1 MKPFIYTSSVIGI
14 LLLMVLPISTVLA
27 QTDADQARVA
37 AVAKDI
43 DKDMAS
49 KASGTQL
56 QVLSKEFNVTP
67 KTVEDLRTKQGW
79 GGVTIQLAMAQHLT
93 QTDPKTYPTM
103 TDALQKMDTLRADKE
118 GWGKIAKDLGFKL
131 GPVVSA
137 AEHTRHELVRDL
149 HQDRI
154 QHQDHIQKVEKVE
167 HVERV
172 ERPDHPQRP
181 EHPERPERMHR

>member
-1 MKPFIYTSSVIGI
+1 MKPFSHTSSIIGI
-14 LLLMVLPISTVLA
+14 LLLTVLPISTVLA
-27 QTDADQARVA
+27 QTDADQARVG

-43 DKDMAS
+43 DKDAAS
-49 KASGTQL
+49 KASGTQV

-67 KTVEDLRTKQGW
+67 NTVEDLRTKHGW
-79 GGVTIQLAMAQHLT
+79 GGVTIELAMAQHLT

-103 TDALQKMDTLRADKE
+103 TDALQKLDTLRADKE

-137 AEHTRHELVRDL
+137 AEHARHELARDL
-149 HQDRI
+149 HQDRM
-154 QHQDHIQKVEKVE
+154 QKVEK
-167 HVERV
+167 VERV

-181 EHPERPERMHR
+181 DHPERPERVHH

>member
-1 MKPFIYTSSVIGI
+1 MKPFIFVFAIVGVLCLV
-14 LLLMVLPISTVLA
+14 LLQTPAALA
-27 QTDADQARVA
+27 QTDADQARVE

-43 DKDMAS
+43 DKDTAS
-49 KASGTQL
+49 KASGTQVP
-56 QVLSKEFNVTP
+56 VLSKEFNVTP
-67 KTVEDLRTKQGW
+67 NTVEDLRTKHGW
-79 GGVTIQLAMAQHLT
+79 GGVTIELAMAQHLT

-103 TDALQKMDTLRADKE
+103 TDALQKLDTLRENKE

-137 AEHTRHELVRDL
+137 AEHARHELVRDL

-154 QHQDHIQKVEKVE
+154 QKVEK
-167 HVERV
+167 VERV

-181 EHPERPERMHR
+181 EQPERPERMHR

>member
-1 MKPFIYTSSVIGI
+1 MKPFIYSGSIIGI
-14 LLLMVLPISTVLA
+14 LLLLVLPISTVLA
-27 QTDADQARVA
+27 QSNADQARVE

-43 DKDMAS
+43 DKDTAS
-49 KASGTQL
+49 KASGTQV

-67 KTVEDLRTKQGW
+67 NTVEDLRTKHGW
-79 GGVTIQLAMAQHLT
+79 GGVTIELAMAQHLT

-131 GPVVSA
+131 GPVVNA
-137 AEHTRHELVRDL
+137 AEHARHELVRDL

-154 QHQDHIQKVEKVE
+154 QHQDRMQKVEK
-167 HVERV
+167 VERV

-181 EHPERPERMHR
+181 EHPERPERGHH